1 MEFPYLP
8 NSVQSKSQAS
18 KQFLDETSLFRVIA
32 KSVDCAAPRYRNE
45 VLIGEGGV
53 AKVYRA
59 MDTRLRYPVALKRFR
74 ETCPAKMAEDYRSE
88 MTAAALAN
96 HTNVMSILD
105 ADSDENGRFI
115 VMELIEGRN
124 AEEVFSGD
132 GNVQGLHDFIN
143 FAIQSL
149 EGLNAVHAGGLL
161 HQDRPQP
168 TSGGYF

>member
-1 MEFPYLP
+1 
-8 NSVQSKSQAS
+8 
-18 KQFLDETSLFRVIA
+18 
-32 KSVDCAAPRYRNE
+32 
-45 VLIGEGGV
+45 
-53 AKVYRA
+53 
-59 MDTRLRYPVALKRFR
+59 
-74 ETCPAKMAEDYRSE
+74 MAEDYRSE